1 MFPPMFPPGSGVG
14 HVVSPRRYGGQLLG
28 AATAA
33 LRGWRAGDRASSED
47 GALMSSGGHIG
58 VIQVSHEQNTLVT
71 LW

>member
-1 MFPPMFPPGSGVG
+1 MPLMFPPGSGVG

-47 GALMSSGGHIG
+47 GALMSDPG
-58 VIQVSHEQNTLVT
+58 VT
-71 LW
+71 LGLSK